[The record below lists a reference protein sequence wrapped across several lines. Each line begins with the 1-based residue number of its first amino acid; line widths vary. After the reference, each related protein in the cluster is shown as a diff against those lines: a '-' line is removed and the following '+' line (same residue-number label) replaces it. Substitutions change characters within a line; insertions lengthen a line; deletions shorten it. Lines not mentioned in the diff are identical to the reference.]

1 MTTARFTATATL
13 VVALATAGAGLAG
26 AKSEDGPLRCEILTD
41 TSGGMVSLEGVV
53 HAASA
58 LAGTYSFTVRSSG
71 AGGSSDIEQGGAFEA
86 ARGET
91 VSLGQ
96 MSLGSGAR
104 LDASLT
110 VTAEGRTVACAG
122 TART

>member
-13 VVALATAGAGLAG
+13 VVALATAGLAG
-26 AKSEDGPLRCEILTD
+26 ANSEDGPLRCEILTD
-41 TSGGMVSLEGVV
+41 TSDGMISLEGVV

-86 ARGET
+86 AKGET
-91 VSLGQ
+91 VSLGE
-96 MSLGSGAR
+96 MSLGSGAS